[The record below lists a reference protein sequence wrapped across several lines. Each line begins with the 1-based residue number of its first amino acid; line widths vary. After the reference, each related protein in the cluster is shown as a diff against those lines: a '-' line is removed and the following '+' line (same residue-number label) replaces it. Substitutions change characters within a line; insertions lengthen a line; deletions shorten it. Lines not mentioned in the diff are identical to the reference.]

1 MRMRFVHALPILLLA
16 STLLIADEHSVNFD
30 ASTDFS
36 KLKTFAFRQ
45 TKCDSTLPEL
55 NNSLYLKN
63 FRGLISASLT
73 AKGLKEEAA
82 DHADILVDF
91 RFDGLESSSPGKAGA
106 RIGEGRPGEVYVQG
120 TLNIELF
127 TRERNLLVWEGIYRD
142 REENASRLARNYPAD
157 AKELLSQY
165 PPRKK

>member
-1 MRMRFVHALPILLLA
+1 MKRTVQAVILLLLG

-36 KLKTFAFRQ
+36 QLRSFAFRQ

-55 NNSLYLKN
+55 NNPLYMKN
-63 FRGLISASLT
+63 LRTIIGASLM

-82 DHADILVDF
+82 DRADVLVDV
-91 RFDGLESSSPGKAGA
+91 RFDGLESSSPGTTGT
-106 RIGEGRPGEVYVQG
+106 RPGEGRPGMVYVQG

-127 TRERNLLVWEGIYRD
+127 SREQKLLVWEGIYRD
-142 REENASRLARNYPAD
+142 REDNASQLARRYPED
-157 AKELLSQY
+157 AKVLLMQY
-165 PPRKK
+165 PPKKK

>member
-1 MRMRFVHALPILLLA
+1 MRRIQAVIIVLLA

-30 ASTDFS
+30 AGADFS
-36 KLKTFAFRQ
+36 KLKSFAFRQ
-45 TKCDSTLPEL
+45 TRCDSTLPEL

-63 FRGLISASLT
+63 FRGLISASLM
-73 AKGLKEEAA
+73 AKGMKEESA

-91 RFDGLESSSPGKAGA
+91 RFDGLESSSPGKAGT

-120 TLNIELF
+120 TLTIELF

-142 REENASRLARNYPAD
+142 REENAARLARHYQTD
-157 AKELLSQY
+157 AKALLSQY
-165 PPRKK
+165 PPKKK